1 MTYFETTEDVSNQL
15 IIAEA
20 LSKYLKKKLNPT
32 PRFFPAD
39 FVAEDESCYVEV
51 RCRNCLQH
59 EYQEFLISATKWI
72 ELLRLK
78 FDELKPSIFLAVAW
92 VDATGIIE
100 IDYGKAKL
108 VPFKRN
114 KSIGNRVEDIMVAIP
129 ISSFRNIGI
138 GLELDK
144 SANWVGR

>member
-1 MTYFETTEDVSNQL
+1 MVEFETQKDVSNQL
-15 IIAEA
+15 RVAETVGKH
-20 LSKYLKKKLNPT
+20 LHKKLNPT

-39 FVAEDESCYVEV
+39 FVAEDESLYIEV
-51 RCRNCLQH
+51 RCRNCHQH
-59 EYQEFLISATKWI
+59 EYPEFLISATKWI

-92 VDATGIIE
+92 VDAIGIIE

-114 KSIGNRVEDIMVAIP
+114 KSVGNRAEDIMVAIP
-129 ISSFRNIGI
+129 ISNFRNIGI

-144 SANWVGR
+144 SANWVG